1 MSNDILN
8 NRPSWA
14 PKMLS
19 SQRITALDMARFIAM
34 IMMVQGHVIDALAN
48 PIYTPTDEFPW
59 TLWHFARGFTAQ
71 VFLMLSGTV
80 HVFANKRMEDGRLTP
95 INFKKRIKTAL
106 MIMGIGYLFMF
117 PANKIWDIFFIE
129 DRLWIH
135 FCRVNILQLIG
146 LTLMLVMGMFYLTRS
161 DKGVGRLALGT
172 GIAISLLSPI
182 VHSINAFNYLPEI
195 VGAYFSFE
203 HGSFFPIF
211 PYSAFMFF
219 GLYIGVKL
227 KAVDPDKRTKYLY
240 QWFLPMGLVMIGVGF
255 LLRMELKDLG
265 WGIPIKVNPGAIM
278 YQVGFVLTGIAI
290 CAFLYTKTKKLT
302 FYYAMFGKRA
312 LMIYVL
318 HLILLYGSPW
328 WASVGNIFNKQM
340 SIEWTLFFVVV
351 IEIFTF
357 GIVYLYEYLLNK
369 YEKFRKYYIY
379 VLAIVAGY
387 LILVGN
393 IWMW

>member
-1 MSNDILN
+1 
-8 NRPSWA
+8 
-14 PKMLS
+14 MLS

-34 IMMVQGHVIDALAN
+34 FMMVQGHVIDALVN
-48 PIYTPTDEFPW
+48 PIYTPFNEFPW
-59 TLWHFARGFTAQ
+59 NLWQFARGFTAQ

-80 HVFANKRMEDGRLTP
+80 HVFANKRMEDGRLAP
-95 INFKKRIKTAL
+95 INFKRRITTAL

-146 LTLMLVMGMFYLTRS
+146 FTLILVMGMFYLTRS
-161 DKGVGRLALGT
+161 DKGIGRLALGT

-182 VHSINAFNYLPEI
+182 VHSINAFDYLPEMI
-195 VGAYFSFE
+195 GAYFSFE

-227 KAVDPDKRTKYLY
+227 KAVEPDKRTKYLIR
-240 QWFLPMGLVMIGVGF
+240 WFLPMGLLMIGVGF

-278 YQVGFVLTGIAI
+278 YQVGFVLTGIAV

-328 WASVGNIFNKQM
+328 WASVGNIYNKQM
-340 SIEWTLFFVVV
+340 SLEWTLFFVVI
-351 IEIFTF
+351 IEFCTF
-357 GIVYLYEYLLNK
+357 GIVYLYEYLINK
-369 YEKFRKYYIY
+369 YEKFRKYYLY
-379 VLAIVAGY
+379 VLAIVGGY